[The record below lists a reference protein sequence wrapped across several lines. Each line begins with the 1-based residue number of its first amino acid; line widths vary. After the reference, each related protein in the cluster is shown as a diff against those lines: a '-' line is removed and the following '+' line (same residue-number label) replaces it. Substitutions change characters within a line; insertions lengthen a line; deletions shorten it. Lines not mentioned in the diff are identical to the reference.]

1 MNLSSVEK
9 FLVLA
14 HHPQKGKFMISDIHI
29 NYGIIGAIL
38 LDMSLEDRI
47 KIEND
52 RLVLKGSIELND
64 LIRSEIALQISQ
76 SAKPRK
82 IRYWM
87 SKLARKSRKY
97 KWIVLNAL
105 SDKRIVRIEE
115 KTFLGLIPYKK
126 TYLHENVKRDSL
138 IEELRRDVF
147 SHRKLNKENVVIL
160 SLIEAC
166 KMHKIL
172 TSDRSELRELRK
184 ELKSLLIDSPIADV
198 LDKTIKQVQ
207 AAIVGAV
214 IASTVASSAG
224 SS

>member
-38 LDMSLEDRI
+38 LDMSLEDKI

-52 RLVLKGSIELND
+52 RLVLKGSIELDD

-76 SAKPRK
+76 STKPRK

-97 KWIVLNAL
+97 K
-105 SDKRIVRIEE
+105 
-115 KTFLGLIPYKK
+115 
-126 TYLHENVKRDSL
+126 
-138 IEELRRDVF
+138 
-147 SHRKLNKENVVIL
+147 
-160 SLIEAC
+160 
-166 KMHKIL
+166 
-172 TSDRSELRELRK
+172 
-184 ELKSLLIDSPIADV
+184 
-198 LDKTIKQVQ
+198 
-207 AAIVGAV
+207 
-214 IASTVASSAG
+214 
-224 SS
+224 

>member
-9 FLVLA
+9 FFVLA

-29 NYGIIGAIL
+29 NYGLIGAIL

-47 KIEND
+47 KVEDD
-52 RLVLKGSIELND
+52 RLVLKGSIEFND

-76 SAKPRK
+76 SEKPRK

-97 KWIVLNAL
+97 KWTVLNDL

-115 KTFLGLIPYKK
+115 KRFLGLIPYKK
-126 TYLHENVKRDSL
+126 TYLQDNVKRDSL

-147 SHRKLNKENVVIL
+147 THRKLNKENVVIL

-172 TSDRSELRELRK
+172 ASDKSELRVLRK
-184 ELKSLLIDSPIADV
+184 ELKDLLIDSPIADV

-207 AAIVGAV
+207 AAIMGAV

-224 SS
+224 SN